1 MAYIQAHNGYI
12 FTIMNC
18 VTMDPKKWI
27 YSMVLKINLDK
38 KTEIWLDSWFIQVE
52 PPVLRFLLDWLRVK
66 FPIVLAGPI

>member
-1 MAYIQAHNGYI
+1 MDQFNGYI

-38 KTEIWLDSWFIQVE
+38 KTEI
-52 PPVLRFLLDWLRVK
+52 
-66 FPIVLAGPI
+66 